1 MIKAMSEAGEEPRR
15 RRILF
20 VGQDRALGAQ
30 FRMAGAAANG
40 WTVGWAQTARE
51 ARAALEAAAF
61 SAVVAESQLPD
72 MTGMEFLDQVMASQ
86 PHVTRILRFRLLITQ
101 ENLNGVGQSHH
112 LLREPCDAAK
122 LLDFLRQMG
131 ALQQRFSNPALP
143 SLMAGMHQLSSPP
156 DLYFQVVEEL
166 ASPNASV
173 AAAGELIARDPAVT
187 AKLLQLANSA
197 AFGGPAR
204 VNQPAEAV
212 SYLGFEMT
220 KAMLLTVHSLSLFE
234 TAPAIRPYLEPFW
247 DHALLTGQYAQRIA
261 EWENADQELAGQAFT
276 AGLLHDLGK
285 LLYIANRPDEFAE
298 AMAAARAEN
307 RSPWIMEARHLG
319 ASHAEAGGF
328 LLAVWNL
335 PPAIVEAVAGHH
347 CPLENRS
354 SPQHFAPLTAVHAA
368 DVLAGQARPEPECP
382 IPNAVDL
389 NYLANLGCA
398 DHLPDWARL
407 CQPPLAAAA

>member
-1 MIKAMSEAGEEPRR
+1 MNGVDEEHRTQ
-15 RRILF
+15 RILF

-30 FRMAGAAANG
+30 FRMSGAAANG
-40 WTVGWAQTARE
+40 WTVGWAQTAQE
-51 ARAALEAAAF
+51 ARAILESGAF

-72 MTGMEFLDQVMASQ
+72 MSGMEFLDQVMAGQ
-86 PHVTRILRFRLLITQ
+86 PQVTRVLRFRLLISQ

-122 LLDFLRQMG
+122 LLDFLRQMEI
-131 ALQQRFSNPALP
+131 LQQQFPNPALP
-143 SLMAGMHQLSSPP
+143 SLMAGMHPLSSPP
-156 DLYFQVVEEL
+156 ELYFQVVDEL

-197 AFGGPAR
+197 AFGCQAR

-234 TAPAIRPYLEPFW
+234 TVPAIRPYLEPFW
-247 DHALLTGQYAQRIA
+247 AHALLTGQYARRIA
-261 EWENADQELAGQAFT
+261 EWENSDQELAGQAFT

-285 LLYIANRPDEFAE
+285 LLYIANRPGEFAE
-298 AMAAARAEN
+298 AMAAARAEDC
-307 RSPWIMEARHLG
+307 SPWIMEARRLG

-335 PPAIVEAVAGHH
+335 PAAIVEAVALHH
-347 CPLENRS
+347 CPAESRNA
-354 SPQHFAPLTAVHAA
+354 PQHFAPLTAVHAA
-368 DVLAGQARPEPECP
+368 DVLARQTRPEPGCP

-389 NYLANLGCA
+389 NYLENLGCA

-407 CQPPLAAAA
+407 CQPSLAAAA